1 MESEKPRG
9 PHALRFS
16 LATHMMDAGIE
27 YETISAVLG
36 HADPASTNRYLR
48 ADIEKLR
55 LCALNPE
62 EVMADA

>member
-1 MESEKPRG
+1 
-9 PHALRFS
+9 
-16 LATHMMDAGIE
+16 MMDAGIE

-62 EVMADA
+62 GVMDNA